1 MAQKQ
6 RGKGRKGVAKSK
18 KARKRNL
25 VMRMEPGSYKIDV
38 NAVDLF
44 KAKVA
49 ELRTK
54 ANELQNETQS
64 DRQVLRRTLEFLKDI
79 ATILTV
85 LEKILVKST
94 SPPATTS

>member
-6 RGKGRKGVAKSK
+6 RGKGRKGVAKSQ
-18 KARKRNL
+18 ARKRNL

-64 DRQVLRRTLEFLKDI
+64 DRQVLRRTLEFIKDI

-85 LEKILVKST
+85 LEKIIVKSNP
-94 SPPATTS
+94 SEGH